1 MTVLDLFSGAGGWL
15 EGLLSLHP
23 AAEHV
28 GVEIDPDA
36 VATSQAAGHTVVQ
49 ADVTA
54 FDPIDFGPIIGMT
67 GSPPCQSFSVAG
79 SGEGRASL
87 DKVLSAVRGR
97 LPRMDA
103 RTRLTVEPLR
113 WVKTLQP
120 EWIALEQVVPV
131 LPVWRVYAER
141 LEQLGYHAVCG
152 TVTAADFGVPQDRR
166 RAVLIASRVG
176 EVRLPEQTQRVS
188 MGEALGLADDRVL
201 RSNYSGHD
209 PNGGKTAAERG
220 RTIRRLDEP
229 AVTITRRAP
238 QWLWPD
244 GRRETL
250 TPAEC
255 GVLQGFSR
263 DYPWSG
269 TISAQRLQAG
279 NAVPV
284 GLAAALI
291 RAASNPVGRKP
302 KPSTVELSVRIPR
315 DLHKRLRIA
324 AVEQGVSAGALAAQA
339 LSAIK

>member
-1 MTVLDLFSGAGGWL
+1 MILDLFSGAGGWL
-15 EGLLSLHP
+15 EGLLAVQP
-23 AAEHV
+23 DARHV

-36 VATSQAAGHTVVQ
+36 VSTSRAAGHHVVQ
-49 ADVTA
+49 ADITA
-54 FDPIDFGPIIGMT
+54 CDPATFGPIIGMT
-67 GSPPCQSFSVAG
+67 GSPPCQPFSVAG
-79 SGEGRASL
+79 AGEGRAAL
-87 DKVLSAVRGR
+87 DRVVSAVRGR
-97 LPRMDA
+97 LPRLDHK
-103 RTRLTVEPLR
+103 TRLTVEPLR
-113 WVKTLQP
+113 WIKALQP
-120 EWIALEQVVPV
+120 EWVAMEQVVPV
-131 LPVWRVYAER
+131 LPVWRVYVER

-152 TVTAADFGVPQDRR
+152 VLDASEYGVPQARR

-176 EVRLPEQTQRVS
+176 EVRLPEPTGRLS
-188 MGEALGLADDRVL
+188 MGEALGLDDDRVL

-220 RTIRRLDEP
+220 RTIRTLSEP

-238 QWLWPD
+238 QWMWPD

-255 GVLQGFSR
+255 GVLQGFPIT
-263 DYPWSG
+263 YPWSG

-302 KPSTVELSVRIPR
+302 RPSMTELSVRIPSA
-315 DLHKRLRIA
+315 LHKRLRLA
-324 AVEQGVSAGALAAQA
+324 AVEQGMSAGSLAAEA
-339 LSAIK
+339 LSRIR